1 MRNKPVLT
9 ATEVAALI
17 PDDAVVSVS
26 SSSALG
32 CPDFV
37 LQGIGEAFE
46 RTGSPRNLT
55 TVHPIAAGDMYGVL
69 GIDHIARPGLLS
81 RIIAGSYPSGPSA
94 AERPRIWQLIE
105 DDDVEA
111 YNLPSG
117 VLFQMHRAGASGQP
131 GVLTKVGLDTFVD
144 PRREGGQH
152 PRPRTGHES
161 CRDRERCESLR
172 MFLANEFACG
182 NRGDDRRGSDKR
194 KQASPLGLFEPEARD
209 SEAQY
214 VVSPGCPS

>member
-55 TVHPIAAGDMYGVL
+55 TVHPIAAVQSFYPMVEAL
-69 GIDHIARPGLLS
+69 ARARALGLL
-81 RIIAGSYPSGPSA
+81 G
-94 AERPRIWQLIE
+94 
-105 DDDVEA
+105 
-111 YNLPSG
+111 
-117 VLFQMHRAGASGQP
+117 
-131 GVLTKVGLDTFVD
+131 
-144 PRREGGQH
+144 
-152 PRPRTGHES
+152 
-161 CRDRERCESLR
+161 
-172 MFLANEFACG
+172 
-182 NRGDDRRGSDKR
+182 
-194 KQASPLGLFEPEARD
+194 
-209 SEAQY
+209 
-214 VVSPGCPS
+214 